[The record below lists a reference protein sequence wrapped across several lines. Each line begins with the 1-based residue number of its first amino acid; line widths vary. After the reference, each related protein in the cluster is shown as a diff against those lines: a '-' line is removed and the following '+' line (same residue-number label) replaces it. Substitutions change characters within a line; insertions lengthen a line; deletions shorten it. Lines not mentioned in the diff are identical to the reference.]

1 MSEITDENTQLRI
14 QDSENASSSSDD
26 ASPLNFPD
34 SNLDSSPVPSSHESS

>member
-26 ASPLNFPD
+26 TSPLNFPD
-34 SNLDSSPVPSSHESS
+34 SDSSPVPSSHKSS